1 VIRFENERQLETYRE
16 GLKAAHDPSK
26 TRICVCGGTGC
37 NAQGSISLVAALKAA
52 VERHGLSDTVE
63 VKVTGCHGFCEK
75 GPVVVVRPENTFYV
89 LVKAEDAE
97 ELVRVTCVEK
107 GLVER
112 LQYVDSA
119 TGELIVREQDVPF
132 YKKQTRLILAD
143 NGHLDPTSIDDYLV
157 NGGYAAL
164 VRVLAGMT
172 PEQVIDE
179 VKRAGLRGRGGAGF
193 PTGRKWELCRQ
204 QPSDDKYII
213 CNADEGDPGAYMN
226 RSEIEGNPHLMI
238 EGMIIGAYA
247 IGANHAY
254 IYCRAEYPLAI
265 EQLEKAIAQARACGL
280 LGEKILGTGFNL
292 DMIIKM
298 GAGAFVCGEETA
310 LMSSIEGKRGMPQPR
325 PPYPAQSG
333 VFGKPSNINNVETWC
348 NVPFI
353 LNRGA
358 DWYAGIGSEKSKGTK
373 VFSLVGC
380 VNNTGLVEVPFGT
393 TLREIVN
400 EIGGGVPRGRHF
412 KAAQMG
418 GPSGGCIPA
427 SQMDVKID
435 YESLQSLGAI
445 VGSGGLVVMD
455 ESTCMVDLAKYFMEF
470 IMSESCGKCIPC
482 REGTRRMHEI
492 LVALTR
498 ARAKDEDLDAL
509 LRFQGVMELERLA
522 DVIRRTS
529 LCGLGQTAPNPVLST
544 LRWFREEYEQH
555 VFERRCVAGAC
566 KELVGAPCQTGCPVG
581 TEVWRYVAHV
591 ARGEVNEAYQAIRGA
606 NPFPSACARVCNHPC
621 EMMCRAGSADGD
633 PVAIRTL
640 KRYVVD
646 HVDPAIFKPNI
657 LPAAADARSIAVVG
671 AGPAG
676 LTAAHEL
683 SKRGYRVTLIERE
696 AKAGGMLVAGIPAYR
711 LPREVLEREIA
722 ALLDPNIT
730 VKFGTALGRDVTLE
744 DLRRTHAAVYLAMG
758 SHRSKTLGL
767 PGEDVEGVLPGIRF
781 LKAWNL
787 DGECLARGRVGVI
800 GGGNS
805 ALDAARVAFRQPG
818 VDSVTILYRRSREE
832 MPAYEEEIEAALEEG
847 ILLEAMVAPVGLES
861 AAGRLTGVQLLR
873 NELGRPDASGRRKPV
888 PIPGSEF
895 SIGLDT
901 LIVAISEEP
910 ELEELAELKKT
921 RSGGLSVDAEA
932 FTTSVPGVFAGGDL
946 ATGPNTIIAAIAAGK
961 DVALMIDRYLHGRQL
976 RRLPKVALPTVFVAP
991 PVDSDEGEGAPSA
1004 RVHQP
1009 CLAAILRREGF
1020 AEVEQCISEEDALR
1034 EARRCM
1040 RCDLEFTTPAN

>member
-1 VIRFENERQLETYRE
+1 MMRFQNERQLETYRE
-16 GLKAAHDPSK
+16 ALKAAHDPSK

-37 NAQGSISLVAALKAA
+37 NAQGSIDLVAALRAA
-52 VERHGLSDTVE
+52 TVKYGLADAVE

-75 GPVVVVRPENTFYV
+75 GPVVVVRPENIFYV
-89 LVKAEDAE
+89 LVKAADAD

-107 GLVER
+107 GVVER
-112 LQYVDSA
+112 LQYVDPA
-119 TGELIVREQDVPF
+119 TGERVVHEQDVPF
-132 YKKQTRLILAD
+132 YKKQTRVILAD

-164 VRVLAGMT
+164 AKALTRMT
-172 PEQVIDE
+172 PQNVIDE
-179 VKRAGLRGRGGAGF
+179 VKTAGLRGRGGAGF

-204 QPSDDKYII
+204 QPGADKYVI

-265 EQLEKAIAQARACGL
+265 EQLNKAMAQARECGL
-280 LGEKILGTGFNL
+280 LGQNILDSGFNL
-292 DMIIKM
+292 EMIIKM

-310 LMSSIEGKRGMPQPR
+310 LMHSIEGKRGMPRPR
-325 PPYPAQSG
+325 PPFPAQSG

-348 NVPFI
+348 NVPLI

-358 DWYAGIGSEKSKGTK
+358 AWFSGLGSEKSKGTK

-393 TLREIVN
+393 SLRTIVN
-400 EIGGGVPRGRHF
+400 EIGGGVPRGRKF

-470 IMSESCGKCIPC
+470 IQSESCGKCIPC

-498 ARAKDEDLDAL
+498 PRSKDDDLDAL

-522 DVIRRTS
+522 DVIRKTS

-555 VFERRCVAGAC
+555 VFERRCTAGSC
-566 KELVGAPCQTGCPVG
+566 KELVGAPCQNGCPVG

-591 ARGEVNEAYQAIRGA
+591 ARGEAAEAYQVIRGA

-621 EMMCRAGSADGD
+621 EMTCRAGSTGGD
-633 PVAIRTL
+633 PIAIRTL
-640 KRYVVD
+640 KRWVVD
-646 HVDPAIFKPNI
+646 HVDPATFKPNI
-657 LPAAADARSIAVVG
+657 LPAAPDARRIAIVG

-683 SKRGYRVTLIERE
+683 SKRGYRVTLLEKE
-696 AKAGGMLVAGIPAYR
+696 ARAGGMLVAGIPAYR
-711 LPREVLEREIA
+711 LPREILEREIQ

-730 VKFGTALGRDVTLE
+730 LRLNTALGRDVTLDE
-744 DLRRTHAAVYLAMG
+744 LRADHAAVYLTMG

-767 PGEDVEGVLPGIRF
+767 AGEDAEGVIPGIRF

-787 DGECLARGRVGVI
+787 GGACLAKGRVGVI

-818 VDSVTILYRRSREE
+818 VLSVTILYRRSRDE
-832 MPAYEEEIEAALEEG
+832 MPAYEEEIHAALEEG
-847 ILLEAMVAPVGLES
+847 IGLETMVAPIGLATEG
-861 AAGRLTGVQLLR
+861 GRLVGVQLQR
-873 NELGRPDASGRRKPV
+873 NALGQPDASGRRSPV
-888 PIPGSEF
+888 PIPGSELVL
-895 SIGLDT
+895 GLDT

-910 ELEELAELKKT
+910 ELDALDVLKKT
-921 RSGGLSVDAEA
+921 RKGGLSVDAEA
-932 FTTSVPGVFAGGDL
+932 FTTSVPGVFAGGDGV
-946 ATGPNTIIAAIAAGK
+946 TGPNTVISAIAAGK
-961 DVALMIDRYLHGRQL
+961 DAAVMIDRWLHGRQL
-976 RRLPKVALPTVFVAP
+976 KRLPKVVLPSVFVAP
-991 PVDSDEGEGAPSA
+991 PVEAEEPDAAPAA

-1009 CLAAILRREGF
+1009 CLGAAARRGSF
-1020 AEVEQCISEEDALR
+1020 AEVELGVSDEDALR

-1040 RCDLEFTTPAN
+1040 RCDLEFTHPA

>member
-1 VIRFENERQLETYRE
+1 MMRFANERQLETYRE
-16 GLKAAHDPSK
+16 SLKAAHDPSK
-26 TRICVCGGTGC
+26 ARICVCGGTGC
-37 NAQGSISLVAALKAA
+37 NAQGSIDLVRELRAA
-52 VERHGLSDTVE
+52 VVKHGLTDRVE
-63 VKVTGCHGFCEK
+63 VKATGCHGFCEK
-75 GPVVVVRPENTFYV
+75 GPVVVVRPENIFYV
-89 LVKAEDAE
+89 LVKPADAD
-97 ELVRVTCVEK
+97 ELVRVTCVEH
-107 GLVER
+107 GVVER
-112 LQYVDSA
+112 LQYVDPAS
-119 TGELIVREQDVPF
+119 GERIVREQDVPF
-132 YKKQTRLILAD
+132 YKKQMRVILAD
-143 NGHLDPTSIDDYLV
+143 NGHLDPTSIDDYLL

-164 VRVLAGMT
+164 GKALSRLT
-172 PEQVIDE
+172 PDEVIGE
-179 VKRAGLRGRGGAGF
+179 VKRSGLRGRGGAGF
-193 PTGRKWELCRQ
+193 PTARKWELCRQ
-204 QPSDDKYII
+204 QPGNEKYII

-226 RSEIEGNPHLMI
+226 RSELEGNPHLMI

-247 IGANHAY
+247 IGASKAY

-265 EQLEKAIAQARACGL
+265 QQLEKAIAHARECGL
-280 LGEKILGTGFNL
+280 LGENILDSGFSL
-292 DMIIKM
+292 DMVIKM

-310 LMSSIEGKRGMPQPR
+310 LMASIEGKRGMPRPR
-325 PPYPAQSG
+325 PPFPAQSG

-348 NVPFI
+348 NVPLI
-353 LNRGA
+353 IARGA
-358 DWYAGIGSEKSKGTK
+358 DWFAGIGSEKSKGTK

-393 TLREIVN
+393 SLREIVN
-400 EIGGGVPRGRHF
+400 EIGGGVPRGRKF

-455 ESTCMVDLAKYFMEF
+455 ESTCMVDLAKFFMEF
-470 IMSESCGKCIPC
+470 IQSESCGKCIPC

-498 ARAKDEDLDAL
+498 PRGKDEELDAL

-522 DVIRRTS
+522 EVIRRTS

-555 VFERRCVAGAC
+555 VFERRCAAGSC
-566 KELVGAPCQTGCPVG
+566 KELVGAPCQNGCPVG

-591 ARGEVNEAYQAIRGA
+591 GRGEVQEAYQAIRNA

-621 EMMCRAGSADGD
+621 EMTCRAGASGGD

-646 HVDPAIFKPNI
+646 HIDPGSYRPTI
-657 LPAAADARSIAVVG
+657 LPAAPDARKVAVVG

-711 LPREVLEREIA
+711 LPRDILEREIA

-730 VKFGTALGRDVTLE
+730 LRLNTALGRDVTLE
-744 DLRRTHAAVYLAMG
+744 ELRRDHAAVYVSLG

-767 PGEDVEGVLPGIRF
+767 PGEDAAGVVPGIRF

-787 DGECLARGRVGVI
+787 GGECLARGRVGVI

-805 ALDAARVAFRQPG
+805 ALDAARVARRQPG
-818 VDSVTILYRRSREE
+818 VTSVTILYRRSREE
-832 MPAYEEEIEAALEEG
+832 MPAYEEEIHAALEEG
-847 ILLEAMVAPVGLES
+847 IALETMVAPIGL
-861 AAGRLTGVQLLR
+861 AAEAGHLTSVRLQR
-873 NELGRPDASGRRKPV
+873 NSLGEPDAGGRRRPV

-895 SIGLDT
+895 TLPLDT
-901 LIVAISEEP
+901 LVVAISEEP
-910 ELEELAELKKT
+910 ELEAVESLKKT
-921 RSGGLSVDAEA
+921 RSGGLSVDTEA
-932 FTTSVPGVFAGGDL
+932 STTSVPGVFAGGDV
-946 ATGPNTIIAAIAAGK
+946 ATGPNTVIAAIASGK
-961 DVALMIDRYLHGRQL
+961 DAALMIDRYLRGRQL
-976 RRLPKVALPTVFVAP
+976 KRLPRVLLPTVFVAP
-991 PVDSDEGEGAPSA
+991 AVEGEESDTTPVL

-1009 CLAAILRREGF
+1009 CLAAERRRAGF
-1020 AEVEQCISEEDALR
+1020 AEVELCISDEDAIR

-1040 RCDLEFTTPAN
+1040 RCDLEFTHPA

>member
-1 VIRFENERQLETYRE
+1 MMRFANERQLETYRE
-16 GLKAAHDPSK
+16 SLKAAHDPTR

-37 NAQGSISLVAALKAA
+37 NAQGSIDLVRELRAA
-52 VERHGLSDTVE
+52 VGKYGLTDGVE
-63 VKVTGCHGFCEK
+63 VKATGCHGFCEK
-75 GPVVVVRPENTFYV
+75 GPVVVVRPENIFYV
-89 LVKAEDAE
+89 LVKPSDAD
-97 ELVRVTCVEK
+97 ELVRVTCVEN
-107 GLVER
+107 GVVER
-112 LQYVDSA
+112 LQYVDPTS
-119 TGELIVREQDVPF
+119 GQRIVREQDVPF
-132 YKKQTRLILAD
+132 YKKQMRVILGD
-143 NGHLDPTSIDDYLV
+143 NGHLDPTSIDDYLL

-164 VRVLAGMT
+164 GKALAGLT
-172 PEQVIDE
+172 PEDVIDE

-193 PTGRKWELCRQ
+193 PTARKWELCRQ
-204 QPSDDKYII
+204 QPGNEKYII

-226 RSEIEGNPHLMI
+226 RSELEGNPHLMI
-238 EGMIIGAYA
+238 EGMMIGAYA
-247 IGANHAY
+247 IGASKAY

-265 EQLEKAIAQARACGL
+265 EQVDRAIAQARECGL
-280 LGEKILGTGFNL
+280 LGQNILDSGFNL
-292 DMIIKM
+292 DMVIKM

-310 LMSSIEGKRGMPQPR
+310 LMASIEGKRGMPRPR
-325 PPYPAQSG
+325 PPFPAQSG

-348 NVPFI
+348 NVPLI
-353 LNRGA
+353 LARGA
-358 DWYAGIGSEKSKGTK
+358 DWFAGIGSEKSKGTK

-393 TLREIVN
+393 SLREIVN
-400 EIGGGVPRGRHF
+400 EIGGGVPRGRKF

-470 IMSESCGKCIPC
+470 IQSESCGKCIPC

-498 ARAKDEDLDAL
+498 PRGKDEELDAL

-522 DVIRRTS
+522 EVIRRTS

-555 VFERRCVAGAC
+555 VFERRCAAGSC
-566 KELVGAPCQTGCPVG
+566 KELVGAPCQNGCPVG
-581 TEVWRYVAHV
+581 TEVWRYVAHIG
-591 ARGEVNEAYQAIRGA
+591 RGEVQEAYQAIRNA

-621 EMMCRAGSADGD
+621 EMICRAGASDGD

-646 HVDPAIFKPNI
+646 HVDPASYRTTI
-657 LPAAADARSIAVVG
+657 LTAAPDAKRVAVVG

-711 LPREVLEREIA
+711 LPRDILEREIE

-730 VKFGTALGRDVTLE
+730 LRLNTELGRDVTLE
-744 DLRRTHAAVYLAMG
+744 ELRRDHAAVYVTLG

-767 PGEDVEGVLPGIRF
+767 PGEEAAGVVPGIRF

-787 DGECLARGRVGVI
+787 GGECLARGRVGVI

-805 ALDAARVAFRQPG
+805 ALDAARVALRQPG
-818 VDSVTILYRRSREE
+818 VTSVTILYRRSREE
-832 MPAYEEEIEAALEEG
+832 MPAYAEEIHAALEEG
-847 ILLEAMVAPVGLES
+847 IALETMVAPTGLAE
-861 AAGRLTGVQLLR
+861 AGGHLTGVLLQR
-873 NELGRPDASGRRKPV
+873 NTLGEPDAGGRRRPV

-895 SIGLDT
+895 MLPLDT
-901 LIVAISEEP
+901 LVVAISEEP
-910 ELEELAELKKT
+910 ELEAVAALKKT
-921 RSGGLSVDAEA
+921 RGGGLSVDTEA
-932 FTTSVPGVFAGGDL
+932 STTSLPGVFAGGDV
-946 ATGPNTIIAAIAAGK
+946 ATGPNTVIAAIAAGK
-961 DVALMIDRYLHGRQL
+961 DAAMMIDRYVHGRQL
-976 RRLPKVALPTVFVAP
+976 KRLPRVLLPTVFVAP
-991 PVDSDEGEGAPSA
+991 PIDGDESDAAPVQ

-1009 CLAAILRREGF
+1009 CLAAALRQGF
-1020 AEVEQCISEEDALR
+1020 AEVELCISDEDAIR

-1040 RCDLEFTTPAN
+1040 RCDLEFTHPA

>member
-1 VIRFENERQLETYRE
+1 MMRFANERQLETYRE
-16 GLKAAHDPSK
+16 SLQAAHDPTR

-37 NAQGSISLVAALKAA
+37 NAQGSRDLVRELRAA
-52 VERHGLSDTVE
+52 VDRHGLADRVE
-63 VKVTGCHGFCEK
+63 VKATGCHGFCEK
-75 GPVVVVRPENTFYV
+75 GPVVVVRPANIFYV
-89 LVKAEDAE
+89 LVKPADAD
-97 ELVRVTCVEK
+97 ELVRVTCVEN
-107 GLVER
+107 GVVER
-112 LQYVDSA
+112 LQYVDPAS
-119 TGELIVREQDVPF
+119 GERIVREQDVPF
-132 YKKQTRLILAD
+132 YKKQTRVILAD
-143 NGHLDPTSIDDYLV
+143 NGHLDPTSIDDYLR

-164 VRVLAGMT
+164 GKALSRLT
-172 PEQVIDE
+172 PEEVIDE

-193 PTGRKWELCRQ
+193 PTARKWELCRQ
-204 QPSDDKYII
+204 QPGNEKYII

-226 RSEIEGNPHLMI
+226 RSELEGNPHLMI

-247 IGANHAY
+247 IGASKAY

-265 EQLEKAIAQARACGL
+265 EQLKQAIAQARECGL
-280 LGEKILGTGFNL
+280 LGENILDSGFSL
-292 DMIIKM
+292 DMVIKM

-310 LMSSIEGKRGMPQPR
+310 LMASIEGKRGMPRPR
-325 PPYPAQSG
+325 PPFPAQSG

-348 NVPFI
+348 NVPLI
-353 LNRGA
+353 LARGA
-358 DWYAGIGSEKSKGTK
+358 DWFAGIGSEKSKGTK

-393 TLREIVN
+393 SLREIVN
-400 EIGGGVPRGRHF
+400 EIGGGVPRGRKF

-427 SQMDVKID
+427 SQMDVRID

-470 IMSESCGKCIPC
+470 IQSESCGKCIPC

-498 ARAKDEDLDAL
+498 PRGKDTELDAL

-522 DVIRRTS
+522 EVIRRTS

-555 VFERRCVAGAC
+555 VFERRCAAGSC
-566 KELVGAPCQTGCPVG
+566 KELVGAPCQNGCPVG
-581 TEVWRYVAHV
+581 TEVWRYVAHIG
-591 ARGEVNEAYQAIRGA
+591 RGEVQEAYRAIRNA

-621 EMMCRAGSADGD
+621 EMICRAGAGGGD

-646 HVDPAIFKPNI
+646 HVDPDGCRPDI
-657 LPAAADARSIAVVG
+657 LPAAPDAKRVAVVG
-671 AGPAG
+671 AGPSG

-696 AKAGGMLVAGIPAYR
+696 AQAGGMLVAGIPAYR
-711 LPREVLEREIA
+711 LPRDILAREIA

-730 VKFGTALGRDVTLE
+730 LRLNTALGRDVTLDE
-744 DLRRTHAAVYLAMG
+744 LRRDHAAVYLTLG

-767 PGEDVEGVLPGIRF
+767 PGEEVAGVVPGIRF

-787 DGECLARGRVGVI
+787 GGECLARGRVGVV

-818 VDSVTILYRRSREE
+818 VEAVTLLYRRSREE
-832 MPAYEEEIEAALEEG
+832 MPAYEEEIQAALEEG
-847 ILLEAMVAPVGLES
+847 IVLETMVAPVGL
-861 AAGRLTGVQLLR
+861 AAADGHLAGVRLQR
-873 NELGRPDASGRRKPV
+873 NRLGAPDAGGRRRPV
-888 PIPGSEF
+888 PIEGSEF
-895 SIGLDT
+895 TLPLDT
-901 LIVAISEEP
+901 LVVAISEEP
-910 ELEELAELKKT
+910 ELEALAALPKT
-921 RSGGLSVDAEA
+921 RGGGLSVAAESGA
-932 FTTSVPGVFAGGDL
+932 TSLPGVFAGGDIT
-946 ATGPNTIIAAIAAGK
+946 TGPNTVIAAIAAGK
-961 DVALMIDRYLHGRQL
+961 DAALMIDRHLRGRQL
-976 RRLPKVALPTVFVAP
+976 KRLPRVLLPTVFVAP
-991 PVDSDEGEGAPSA
+991 PVESEESEAAPA
-1004 RVHQP
+1004 QRVHQP
-1009 CLAAILRREGF
+1009 CLAAGERRQGF
-1020 AEVEQCISEEDALR
+1020 AEVELCISREDAIR

-1040 RCDLEFTTPAN
+1040 RCDLEFAHPA